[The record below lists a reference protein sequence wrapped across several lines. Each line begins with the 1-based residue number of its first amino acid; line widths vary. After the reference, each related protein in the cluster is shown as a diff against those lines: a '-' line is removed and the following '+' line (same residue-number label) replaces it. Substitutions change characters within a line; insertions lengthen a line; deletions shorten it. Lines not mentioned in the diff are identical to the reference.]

1 MDAPPLIRLVGVR
14 RDYPTGDGVFSALG
28 GIDLEIRAGEMVAIV
43 GASGSGKST
52 LMNILGCL
60 DRPTAGTYQ
69 IGGRDTA
76 ELGPD
81 DLAALRR
88 ERFGFIF
95 QRYHLLAAMS
105 AVANVETPAIY
116 AGDARETRRARA
128 RDLLVR
134 LGLGERLSHRPSQ
147 LSGGQQQR
155 VSIARALINGGEVIL
170 ADEPTGALD
179 RASGEKVM
187 EILRD
192 LHAEGHTII
201 LVTHD
206 KSVAQHAP
214 RVIEIS
220 DGFIV
225 ADRGPRTCAPSA
237 ALRPVAAHKPKL
249 VAVHQLTE
257 SFQLA
262 LIAMSAHKLRTFL
275 TMLGVIIGIAS
286 VVSVVAIGNG
296 SRSQIMKQI
305 SDLGTN
311 TLDLYPGKDFGDLEA
326 SKVETLT
333 PSDVEALR
341 KQPYVDSVTPGVFTT
356 VAARYRGLTV
366 NAEVSGVGADF
377 FRVKGSKF
385 AEGRGFDAEAVASIR
400 QDVVLD
406 NNARKAL
413 FARGEPAIGQT
424 IMLGQTPAR
433 VVGVIQ
439 RKPSGGRDSSL
450 TIYAPYTTVMT
461 RMLGVSHLSSVT
473 VRVSDKSPVAAAQGA
488 VTQLMT
494 MRHGKKDFFISNN
507 DQIRKMIENTA
518 KTMTLLISSIAIIS
532 LVVGGIGVMNIML
545 VSVTER
551 TAEIGLRM
559 AVGAR
564 RADILHQFLI
574 EAVLVCLLGGVIG
587 IALAL
592 GIAGVLAAAGSGLV
606 MQFSSLSIIAAF
618 ACSTFIGVAFGYLP
632 ARNAAR
638 LDPID
643 ALSRV

>member
-1 MDAPPLIRLVGVR
+1 MDAPPLLRLVGAR
-14 RDYPTGDGVFSALG
+14 RDYPTGDGVFAALAG
-28 GIDLEIRAGEMVAIV
+28 VDLEIRAGEMVAIV

-60 DRPTAGTYQ
+60 DQPTAGTYQ
-69 IGGRDTA
+69 IAGRDTA
-76 ELGPD
+76 KLGPD

-95 QRYHLLAAMS
+95 QRYHLLAALS
-105 AVANVETPAIY
+105 AAGNVETPAIY
-116 AGDARETRRARA
+116 AGVPRAARRSRA

-134 LGLGERLSHRPSQ
+134 LGLGERLSHRPNQ

-155 VSIARALINGGEVIL
+155 VSIARALINGGEIIL

-179 RASGEKVM
+179 SASGEKVM

-206 KSVAQHAP
+206 MAVARHAP
-214 RVIEIS
+214 RIIEIS
-220 DGFIV
+220 DGVIV
-225 ADRGPRTCAPSA
+225 ADRKSRADAPSA
-237 ALRPVAAHKPKL
+237 SLAPLPARAPRPPPA
-249 VAVHQLTE
+249 HQLAE
-257 SFQLA
+257 SARLA
-262 LIAMSAHKLRTFL
+262 LVAMSAHKLRTVL

-296 SRSQIMKQI
+296 SRGQIMRQI

-326 SKVETLT
+326 NKVETLT

-356 VAARYRGLTV
+356 VAARHRGVTA
-366 NAEVSGVGADF
+366 NADVSGVGADF
-377 FRVKGSKF
+377 FRVRGLKF
-385 AEGRGFDAEAVASIR
+385 AEGRGFDAEAVAGIR

-406 NNARKAL
+406 NTSRKTL
-413 FARGEPAIGQT
+413 FPHGATAVGET

-433 VVGVIQ
+433 VVGVIE

-450 TIYAPYTTVMT
+450 AIYAPYTTVMT
-461 RMLGVSHLSSVT
+461 RMLGVSHLGSVT
-473 VRVSDKSPVAAAQGA
+473 VRVSDKAPIDAAQGA
-488 VTQLMT
+488 VTRLIT

-507 DQIRKMIENTA
+507 DQIRKMVEKTA
-518 KTMTLLISSIAIIS
+518 RTMTLLISSIAVIS

-564 RADILHQFLI
+564 RSDILRQFLI
-574 EAVLVCLLGGVIG
+574 EAVLICVFGGAIG
-587 IALAL
+587 VALAL
-592 GIAGVLAAAGSGLV
+592 GIGGLLASVGSELV
-606 MQFSSLSIIAAF
+606 MRFSPLSIVAAF
-618 ACSTFIGVAFGYLP
+618 ACSTVIGVAFGYLP
-632 ARNAAR
+632 ARSAAR
-638 LDPID
+638 LEPID
-643 ALSRV
+643 ALGRV

>member
-1 MDAPPLIRLVGVR
+1 MDAPPLLRLVGVG
-14 RDYPTGDGVFSALG
+14 RDYPTGDGVFSALRG
-28 GIDLEIRAGEMVAIV
+28 VDLEIRAGEMVAIV

-69 IGGRDTA
+69 IAGRDTA
-76 ELGPD
+76 ALGPD

-105 AVANVETPAIY
+105 AVANVEAPAIY
-116 AGDARETRRARA
+116 AGDARATRRARA
-128 RDLLVR
+128 RGLLER

-155 VSIARALINGGEVIL
+155 VSIARALINGGEIIL

-206 KSVAQHAP
+206 MSVAQHAP
-214 RVIEIS
+214 RIIEIS
-220 DGFIV
+220 DGSIV
-225 ADRGPRTCAPSA
+225 ADRGPRAQALGAT
-237 ALRPVAAHKPKL
+237 LRPVLAHRPGLAAG
-249 VAVHQLTE
+249 HQLTE

-262 LIAMSAHKLRTFL
+262 LIAMSAHKLRTLL
-275 TMLGVIIGIAS
+275 TMLGVI
-286 VVSVVAIGNG
+286 IGNG

-326 SKVETLT
+326 NKVETLT

-356 VAARYRGLTV
+356 VAARYRGVTA

-377 FRVKGSKF
+377 FRVKGLKF

-406 NNARKAL
+406 NNARKTL
-413 FARGEPAIGQT
+413 FVHGEPAIGQP

-450 TIYAPYTTVMT
+450 AIYAPYTTVMT

-488 VTQLMT
+488 VTQLIT

-507 DQIRKMIENTA
+507 DQIRKMIEKTA
-518 KTMTLLISSIAIIS
+518 KTMTLLISSIAVIS

-564 RADILHQFLI
+564 RADILQQFLI
-574 EAVLVCLLGGVIG
+574 EAVLICLLGGAIG
-587 IALAL
+587 IGLAL
-592 GIAGVLAAAGSGLV
+592 GIAGLLAAVGSGLV
-606 MQFSSLSIIAAF
+606 MQFSLLSILAAF
-618 ACSTFIGVAFGYLP
+618 ACSTLIGVAFGYLP